1 MAAAVPSPNPVPS
14 PELTARER
22 RANYQNTVPAPSPSP
37 AGPPSEPAPVE
48 GETPGVAEVVGMVSN
63 NTFVYINP
71 MQCISYYVSSWCD
84 LSIYDSNRFRSFQ
97 WCVAMV
103 HMQKT
108 SMFLYIKNSKGIPK
122 DHKHLII

>member
-1 MAAAVPSPNPVPS
+1 MCLPVEGFASDAVDTLPLTAEQSERALQMAAAVPSPNPVPS
-14 PELTARER
+14 PGLTARER

-84 LSIYDSNRFRSFQ
+84 LSI
-97 WCVAMV
+97 
-103 HMQKT
+103 
-108 SMFLYIKNSKGIPK
+108 
-122 DHKHLII
+122 